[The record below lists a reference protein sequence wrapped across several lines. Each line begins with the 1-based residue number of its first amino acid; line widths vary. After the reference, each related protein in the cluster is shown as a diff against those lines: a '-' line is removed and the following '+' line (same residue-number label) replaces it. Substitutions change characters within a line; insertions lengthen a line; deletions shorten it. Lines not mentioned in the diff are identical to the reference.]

1 MKYKDL
7 TELYNY
13 YLIKFKENGIH
24 PHPSQLLA
32 LLLLEDKDRYFPMQ
46 VPTIEFYSVYKEDIN
61 KKINKIITDFN
72 LSKEKLD
79 NYLEESGKYFFGDTY
94 EDNIIWIIFFK
105 GVNVMHK
112 SIINNPNYNS
122 IQLYNK
128 NLKYWK
134 QPILKSKFLK
144 KKKVI

>member
-1 MKYKDL
+1 MKHKNL

-13 YLIKFKENGIH
+13 YLIKFKENGTH

-32 LLLLEDKDRYFPMQ
+32 ILLLEDKDKYFPMQ
-46 VPTIEFYSVYKEDIN
+46 VPTIEFNRVYKEDIN
-61 KKINKIITDFN
+61 RKINKIITDFN
-72 LSKEKLD
+72 LSNEKLD

-94 EDNIIWIIFFK
+94 EDNIIWIVFFK

-112 SIINNPNYNS
+112 AIIDNPNYNS

-134 QPILKSKFLK
+134 QPILKSKILK